1 MPIYCGVDFHARQQ
15 VVAWCNTNDGEIWF
29 IKLDHERVEK
39 VREFYAAFADQ
50 VIVGLEA
57 CGYSQWFEDLL
68 FELKIETRIGNAAEI
83 RKRARSR
90 QKTDHRDAELI
101 LDLLLKDE
109 FPRIYRPNAESRAIL
124 QKLRHR
130 HRLVQ
135 LRTKAINHLHAIAI
149 SAGLSIKSKL
159 MTKAGREK
167 LLALRLSQTQQQQRQ
182 EWLDLVDHLTP
193 LIERLEQELQPLAE
207 KEPRVARL
215 MTQPGIG
222 LLTGLAVVHTLG
234 PLERFANARKVT
246 AYIGLDPLE
255 DSSGDRKR
263 IGSISKQGS
272 KLVRYLLVEAAQTA
286 ARHDPELKRF
296 YHRLLARR
304 DKPRAKVAVARQLLV
319 RAYILLRDEIDY
331 AEFRRR
337 AVKASV
343 ARLDP

>member
-15 VVAWCNTNDGEIWF
+15 VVAWCDTSDGEIQSL
-29 IKLDHERVEK
+29 KLDHSDLEK
-39 VREFYAAFADQ
+39 VREFYTSFTGQ
-50 VIVGLEA
+50 VIIGLEA

-68 FELKIETRIGNAAEI
+68 FEINIEPQVGNAAEI

-90 QKTDHRDAELI
+90 QKTDLRDAELI
-101 LDLLLKDE
+101 LDLLLKNE

-135 LRTKAINHLHAIAI
+135 LRTKTINHLHAIAI

-159 MTKAGREK
+159 MTKEGRQK
-167 LLALRLSQTQQQQRQ
+167 LNALLLSETQKQQRD
-182 EWLDLVDHLTP
+182 EWLVLVDHLTP
-193 LIERLEQELQPLAE
+193 IIERIERELKPIAE
-207 KEPRVARL
+207 KDPRVARL

-222 LLTGLAVVHTLG
+222 LLTGLALVHTLG
-234 PLERFANARKVT
+234 PMDRFANARKIT

-255 DSSGDRKR
+255 DSSGNRKR

-272 KLVRYLLVEAAQTA
+272 RLVRYLLLEAAQVA
-286 ARHDPELKRF
+286 SRHDPDLKRF
-296 YHRLLARR
+296 YYRVLQRR
-304 DKPRAKVAVARQLLV
+304 GKPRAKVAVARQLLV
-319 RAYILLRDEIDY
+319 CAYILLRDEINY

-337 AVKASV
+337 AVKA
-343 ARLDP
+343 

>member
-15 VVAWCNTNDGEIWF
+15 LVAWCNTNDGEIWF
-29 IKLDHERVEK
+29 IKLDHSRVEK
-39 VREFYAAFADQ
+39 VREFYSAFTGE
-50 VIVGLEA
+50 VIVALEA
-57 CGYSQWFEDLL
+57 LGYSQWFEDLL
-68 FELKIETRIGNAAEI
+68 FELQIETRIGNPTEI
-83 RKRARSR
+83 RKRARCR
-90 QKTDHRDAELI
+90 QKTDRRDAELI
-101 LDLLLKDE
+101 LDLLLKNE

-135 LRTKAINHLHAIAI
+135 LRTKAINHLHSIAI

-159 MTKAGREK
+159 MTKEGRGK
-167 LLALRLSQTQQQQRQ
+167 LNALLLSETHRQQRE
-182 EWLDLVDHLTP
+182 EWLTLVDHLTP
-193 LIERLEQELQPLAE
+193 IIEQIERELKPIAE
-207 KEPRVARL
+207 EEPRVARL

-222 LLTGLAVVHTLG
+222 LLTGLALIHTLG
-234 PLERFANARKVT
+234 PIDRFANARKVT
-246 AYIGLDPLE
+246 AYIGLDPVE

-272 KLVRYLLVEAAQTA
+272 RLVRYLLIEAAQTA
-286 ARHDPELKRF
+286 ARHDPDLKRF
-296 YHRLLARR
+296 YQRVLQRR

-337 AVKASV
+337 AVKA
-343 ARLDP
+343 

>member
-1 MPIYCGVDFHARQQ
+1 MPTYCGVDFHARQQ
-15 VVAWCNTNDGEIWF
+15 VVAWCDTSDGEIQSL
-29 IKLDHERVEK
+29 KLDHSDMRK
-39 VREFYAAFADQ
+39 VREFYTSLPGD

-68 FELKIETRIGNAAEI
+68 FEINIEPQVGNAAEI

-90 QKTDHRDAELI
+90 QKTDLRDAELI
-101 LDLLLKDE
+101 LDLLLKNE

-135 LRTKAINHLHAIAI
+135 LRTKAVNHLHAIAI
-149 SAGLSIKSKL
+149 GAGLSIKSKL
-159 MTKAGREK
+159 MTKEGRQK
-167 LLALRLSQTQQQQRQ
+167 LNALLLSETQKQQRD
-182 EWLDLVDHLTP
+182 EWLALVDHLTP
-193 LIERLEQELQPLAE
+193 IIERIERELRPIAE
-207 KEPRVARL
+207 KDPRVARL

-222 LLTGLAVVHTLG
+222 LLTGLALIHTLG
-234 PLERFANARKVT
+234 SIDRFANARKVT

-263 IGSISKQGS
+263 IGSISKRGS
-272 KLVRYLLVEAAQTA
+272 RLVRYLLLEAAQVA
-286 ARHDPELKRF
+286 ARHDPDLKRF
-296 YHRLLARR
+296 YYRVLQRR
-304 DKPRAKVAVARQLLV
+304 GKPRAKVAVARQLLV

-337 AVKASV
+337 AVKA
-343 ARLDP
+343 